1 MKLCWCD
8 SKLFS
13 SDLKLISSELE
24 IIFVCFQVREIIVQ
38 VIASYSDVISSNFE
52 SFQAHSPLHY
62 CLFYLQPYS
71 LLPPLRP
78 RSTEETSSY
87 LGLMQRG
94 CTLTLSPIVD
104 LFTTL
109 GIPTRLHRSRQ
120 PTDLNSLRPDW
131 DWNKNRRV
139 DSAAIRITKE
149 HRRYYHKLTW
159 LRCECTIN
167 GIRQCS
173 HHFQMT
179 Q

>member
-87 LGLMQRG
+87 LGLMQPYAKRVYTHSIANCWSVHNFG
-94 CTLTLSPIVD
+94 HPDASPSFPSAD
-104 LFTTL
+104 RFEFLATGL
-109 GIPTRLHRSRQ
+109 GLEQKQTCRLRSHSNHKGTPQ
-120 PTDLNSLRPDW
+120 ILPQ
-131 DWNKNRRV
+131 
-139 DSAAIRITKE
+139 AYMITMWV
-149 HRRYYHKLTW
+149 HYQWHTPV
-159 LRCECTIN
+159 
-167 GIRQCS
+167 
-173 HHFQMT
+173 
-179 Q
+179 